1 MAVVESAMAQFLRNQ
16 QPRAKTG
23 RFLMPRTRRWF
34 ALGFLLATPV
44 LLAQTSAPAPPSARK
59 NGEILDAAHTQMVCF
74 GVLAGNSGPSCTDF
88 GPGPARRADP
98 GRYVETSPGRRAD
111 LNRDPHLAAQ
121 VP

>member
-44 LLAQTSAPAPPSARK
+44 LLAQTSAPAPP
-59 NGEILDAAHTQMVCF
+59 AAPTPAATSKPAPAAAPT
-74 GVLAGNSGPSCTDF
+74 LRDEGPL
-88 GPGPARRADP
+88 GGREAARRGA
-98 GRYVETSPGRRAD
+98 RAED
-111 LNRDPHLAAQ
+111 GDSGGERVLRS
-121 VP
+121 VRGS